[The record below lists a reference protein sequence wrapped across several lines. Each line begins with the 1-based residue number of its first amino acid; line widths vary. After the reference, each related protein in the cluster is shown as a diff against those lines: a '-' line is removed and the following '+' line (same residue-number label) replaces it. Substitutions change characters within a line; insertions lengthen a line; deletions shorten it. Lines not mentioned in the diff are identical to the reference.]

1 MAAGNPQGSEA
12 RKLEKLAGLPE
23 LRTKLECKS
32 RSELQSLAKIYGV
45 AANLKSGVI
54 IDGIIKEV
62 DKTLDKPYDLAT
74 YKECMEAVCL
84 LMKKPGGAKCIL
96 ECVAKVEA
104 LLSTS
109 AAAEPGVD
117 EPAVVAKAEGNANGK
132 IESKANEP
140 PPNLPL
146 AVSAVQYA
154 PIFVVGFS
162 SAMTNVGL
170 QNLFDTKAI
179 IGRFYKK
186 RFGKP
191 VISFAKILIPVDRID
206 QVLHQEYTHSVTGA
220 KLRVAK
226 WVESPSRAP
235 AQAAS
240 PAAGNLRR
248 SDRRT
253 RSRKIPSAA
262 TVSVVSNGLIKEQAN
277 FIAKLVASQARP
289 PGGGPH
295 SRHGERLYSQIVAA
309 VKTVDVRTKFL
320 ETMMR
325 EMSRLLERVPFEVG
339 QFLHDGSL

>member
-1 MAAGNPQGSEA
+1 MAAHVRAPA
-12 RKLEKLAGLPE
+12 LPVTPEKPAVAGGM
-23 LRTKLECKS
+23 K
-32 RSELQSLAKIYGV
+32 QS
-45 AANLKSGVI
+45 
-54 IDGIIKEV
+54 
-62 DKTLDKPYDLAT
+62 T
-74 YKECMEAVCL
+74 YMECMEALRL
-84 LMKKPGGAKCIL
+84 LMKKNGVDYIL
-96 ECVAKVEA
+96 DCVKKVKAE
-104 LLSTS
+104 LSL
-109 AAAEPGVD
+109 AANAVEPGVT
-117 EPAVVAKAEGNANGK
+117 AAQGNV
-132 IESKANEP
+132 ILESKANEVVP
-140 PPNLPL
+140 PPKPQLSPLAAKPGVGGEPAVVKANELPPNLPL

-206 QVLHQEYTHSVTGA
+206 QVLRQEYTHSSGA

-226 WVESPSRAP
+226 WVESPSAP

-240 PAAGNLRR
+240 PAAGKRR
-248 SDRRT
+248 SGRRT

-262 TVSVVSNGLIKEQAN
+262 TASVGLTKEQVS
-277 FIAKLVASQARP
+277 FIAKLLAPQARP
-289 PGGGPH
+289 PSGGMH

-320 ETMMR
+320 ETTMR
-325 EMSRLLERVPFEVG
+325 EMSRVLDLV
-339 QFLHDGSL
+339 QLQTDGSL